1 MPISDPERAR
11 DRLVAF
17 SQDSAVVNIHAQAQ
31 ARAILKRTEAPATDW
46 PNFDPNLDERLH
58 HIAHRLIWGALE
70 LLEVDQFQ
78 EDAKTCLVQG
88 AEALEFLYGDSS
100 MPATL
105 RTEEL
110 LKASF
115 AYYIGGH
122 SARAFVLL
130 HDTLE
135 SFLPVPPDASTS
147 CRSVTEKPVRGSAT
161 GD

>member
-1 MPISDPERAR
+1 MPISHPARTR

-17 SQDSAVVNIHAQAQ
+17 SQHFAVVNAHAQAQ
-31 ARAILKRTEAPATDW
+31 ARAILKRTETPATEW
-46 PNFDPNLDERLH
+46 PNFDQNLDERLH

-70 LLEVDQFQ
+70 LLEAGEFE

-88 AEALEFLYGDSS
+88 GEALEFLYGDSS
-100 MPATL
+100 MPASL

-130 HDTLE
+130 H
-135 SFLPVPPDASTS
+135 S
-147 CRSVTEKPVRGSAT
+147 
-161 GD
+161 